1 MKVGARDDLTVEI
14 ECELTNI
21 PLKANFSPKWWKNCI
36 DVMIPKESGVT
47 DLSGLWTVVL
57 FPVDCNYAFK
67 HIGQEMIRKAEK
79 GNALAP
85 EQFGSRAKH
94 RAIDLAVNK

>member
-1 MKVGARDDLTVEI
+1 MSCLTMKVGARDDLTVEI

-47 DLSGLWTVVL
+47 DLSGL
-57 FPVDCNYAFK
+57 
-67 HIGQEMIRKAEK
+67 
-79 GNALAP
+79 
-85 EQFGSRAKH
+85 
-94 RAIDLAVNK
+94 